1 MLIFYKKITVH
12 FYLKYCYIR
21 NVKKLLAIISILF
34 FSSSLLA
41 EFRMERVICTT
52 KKTSNCGAY
61 IYNSKTG
68 EVYFCNSEECKVVDT
83 PIEIFIEEE
92 EEEIDDNQG
101 SLIPKKP
108 KKKESKIPK
117 KPKKKESKIPKKPK
131 KKESKIPKK
140 PDKCDKESKIPKK
153 GC

>member
-1 MLIFYKKITVH
+1 M
-12 FYLKYCYIR
+12 
-21 NVKKLLAIISILF
+21 KKLLIVIIFILF
-34 FSSSLLA
+34 STSLYA
-41 EFRMERVICTT
+41 EFILEPIICTT

-61 IYNSKTG
+61 IYNTKTG
-68 EVYFCNSEECKVVDT
+68 EVYFCDSEECKEVKT

-92 EEEIDDNQG
+92 EERG

-131 KKESKIPKK
+131 KEDSKS
-140 PDKCDKESKIPKK
+140 DKCKNSKIPKK
-153 GC
+153 GCT

>member
-1 MLIFYKKITVH
+1 M
-12 FYLKYCYIR
+12 
-21 NVKKLLAIISILF
+21 KKLFIIIVFLL
-34 FSSSLLA
+34 FSSSLFA
-41 EFRMERVICTT
+41 EFILEPVICTT

-61 IYNSKTG
+61 IYNTKTG
-68 EVYFCNSEECKVVDT
+68 EVYFCDSEECKEVKT

-92 EEEIDDNQG
+92 ERE

-131 KKESKIPKK
+131 KEDSKSN
-140 PDKCDKESKIPKK
+140 KCKDSKIPKK
-153 GC
+153 GCT

>member
-1 MLIFYKKITVH
+1 M
-12 FYLKYCYIR
+12 
-21 NVKKLLAIISILF
+21 KKLFIIITIFL
-34 FSSSLLA
+34 FSSALLA

-52 KKTSNCGAY
+52 KKISNCGAY

-68 EVYFCNSEECKVVDT
+68 EVYFCDSEKCKEVDT

-92 EEEIDDNQG
+92 IDDSKG

-117 KPKKKESKIPKKPK
+117 KPEKTN
-131 KKESKIPKK
+131 
-140 PDKCDKESKIPKK
+140 
-153 GC
+153 

>member
-1 MLIFYKKITVH
+1 M
-12 FYLKYCYIR
+12 
-21 NVKKLLAIISILF
+21 KKLSIIIVFLL
-34 FSSSLLA
+34 FSSSLFA
-41 EFRMERVICTT
+41 EFILEPIICTT

-61 IYNSKTG
+61 IYNTKTG
-68 EVYFCNSEECKVVDT
+68 EVYFCDSEECKAVKT

-92 EEEIDDNQG
+92 EEGG

-131 KKESKIPKK
+131 KEDSKS
-140 PDKCDKESKIPKK
+140 DKCKDSKIPKK
-153 GC
+153 GCT

>member
-1 MLIFYKKITVH
+1 M
-12 FYLKYCYIR
+12 
-21 NVKKLLAIISILF
+21 KKLFIIIVFLL
-34 FSSSLLA
+34 FSSSLFA
-41 EFRMERVICTT
+41 EFILEPVICTT

-61 IYNSKTG
+61 IYNTKTG
-68 EVYFCNSEECKVVDT
+68 EVYFCDSEECKEVKT

-92 EEEIDDNQG
+92 EESG

-131 KKESKIPKK
+131 KEDSKS
-140 PDKCDKESKIPKK
+140 DKCKDSKIPKK
-153 GC
+153 GCT

>member
-1 MLIFYKKITVH
+1 M
-12 FYLKYCYIR
+12 
-21 NVKKLLAIISILF
+21 KKLFIIIVFLL
-34 FSSSLLA
+34 FSSSLFA
-41 EFRMERVICTT
+41 EFILEPVICTT

-61 IYNSKTG
+61 IYNTKTG
-68 EVYFCNSEECKVVDT
+68 EVYFCDSEECKEVKT

-92 EEEIDDNQG
+92 DEKGG

-131 KKESKIPKK
+131 EEDSKS
-140 PDKCDKESKIPKK
+140 DKCKVSKIPKK
-153 GC
+153 GCT

>member
-1 MLIFYKKITVH
+1 MLILYKKITVH
-12 FYLKYCYIR
+12 FFLKYCYIR
-21 NVKKLLAIISILF
+21 HVKKILAIISILF
-34 FSSSLLA
+34 FSSALLA

-61 IYNSKTG
+61 IYNSTTG
-68 EVYFCNSEECKVVDT
+68 EVYFCDSEKCKEVDT

-92 EEEIDDNQG
+92 VIDDSKG

-117 KPKKKESKIPKKPK
+117 KPKKKESKVPRKP
-131 KKESKIPKK
+131 E
-140 PDKCDKESKIPKK
+140 
-153 GC
+153 

>member
-1 MLIFYKKITVH
+1 M
-12 FYLKYCYIR
+12 
-21 NVKKLLAIISILF
+21 KKLFITIVFLL
-34 FSSSLLA
+34 FSSSLFA
-41 EFRMERVICTT
+41 EFILEPIICTT

-61 IYNSKTG
+61 IYNTKTG
-68 EVYFCNSEECKVVDT
+68 EVYFCDSEECKEVKT

-92 EEEIDDNQG
+92 EERG

-131 KKESKIPKK
+131 KEDSKS
-140 PDKCDKESKIPKK
+140 DKCKDSKIPKK
-153 GC
+153 GCT

>member
-21 NVKKLLAIISILF
+21 NVKKLLAIISILL

-68 EVYFCNSEECKVVDT
+68 EVFFCNSEECKELDT

-92 EEEIDDNQG
+92 IDDSKG

-117 KPKKKESKIPKKPK
+117 KPKKKESKIPKKP
-131 KKESKIPKK
+131 
-140 PDKCDKESKIPKK
+140 DNCDKESKIPKK
-153 GC
+153 GCS

>member
-1 MLIFYKKITVH
+1 MIIHYKKITVH
-12 FYLKYCYIR
+12 FCLKYCYR
-21 NVKKLLAIISILF
+21 SHVKKFLAIISILF
-34 FSSSLLA
+34 FSSTLLA

-92 EEEIDDNQG
+92 EIDDTKG

-117 KPKKKESKIPKKPK
+117 KP
-131 KKESKIPKK
+131 
-140 PDKCDKESKIPKK
+140 DNCDKESKIPKK
-153 GC
+153 GCS

>member
-1 MLIFYKKITVH
+1 MLILYKKITVH
-12 FYLKYCYIR
+12 FCLKYCYR
-21 NVKKLLAIISILF
+21 SHVKKLLAIISILF
-34 FSSSLLA
+34 FSSALLA

-61 IYNSKTG
+61 IYNSTTG
-68 EVYFCNSEECKVVDT
+68 EVYFCDSEKCKEVDT

-92 EEEIDDNQG
+92 EIDDSKG

-117 KPKKKESKIPKKPK
+117 KPKKKESKVPRKPEK
-131 KKESKIPKK
+131 TN
-140 PDKCDKESKIPKK
+140 
-153 GC
+153 

>member
-12 FYLKYCYIR
+12 FHLKYCYIR
-21 NVKKLLAIISILF
+21 NVKKLLAIILILF
-34 FSSSLLA
+34 FSSALLA
-41 EFRMERVICTT
+41 EFRMERVICTS

-68 EVYFCNSEECKVVDT
+68 EVYFCDSEKCREVET

-92 EEEIDDNQG
+92 EIEESKG

-117 KPKKKESKIPKKPK
+117 KPKKKESKVPRKPEK
-131 KKESKIPKK
+131 TN
-140 PDKCDKESKIPKK
+140 
-153 GC
+153 

>member
-21 NVKKLLAIISILF
+21 NVKKLLSIILILF
-34 FSSSLLA
+34 FSSTLLA

-52 KKTSNCGAY
+52 KKISNCGAY

-68 EVYFCNSEECKVVDT
+68 EVYFCDSEKCKVVDT

-92 EEEIDDNQG
+92 VIDDNKG
-101 SLIPKKP
+101 SL
-108 KKKESKIPK
+108 IPK

-153 GC
+153 GCS

>member
-21 NVKKLLAIISILF
+21 NVKKLLAIISILL

-68 EVYFCNSEECKVVDT
+68 EVYFCDSEKCKLVDT

-92 EEEIDDNQG
+92 VIDDNKG
-101 SLIPKKP
+101 SL
-108 KKKESKIPK
+108 IPK

-153 GC
+153 GCS

>member
-1 MLIFYKKITVH
+1 MLILYKKITVH
-12 FYLKYCYIR
+12 FFLKYCYIR
-21 NVKKLLAIISILF
+21 HVKKLLAIISILF
-34 FSSSLLA
+34 FSSAVLA

-61 IYNSKTG
+61 IYNSTTG
-68 EVYFCNSEECKVVDT
+68 EVYFCDSEKCKEVDT

-92 EEEIDDNQG
+92 VIEDSKG

-117 KPKKKESKIPKKPK
+117 KPKKKESKVPRKPEK
-131 KKESKIPKK
+131 TN
-140 PDKCDKESKIPKK
+140 
-153 GC
+153 

>member
-1 MLIFYKKITVH
+1 MLILIRKITVH

-21 NVKKLLAIISILF
+21 NVKNLLVIISILF
-34 FSSSLLA
+34 FSSALLA
-41 EFRMERVICTT
+41 EFRMERVICTS

-68 EVYFCNSEECKVVDT
+68 EVYFCDSEKCKEVNT

-92 EEEIDDNQG
+92 EIEESKG

-131 KKESKIPKK
+131 KKESKVPRK
-140 PDKCDKESKIPKK
+140 PEKTN
-153 GC
+153 

>member
-21 NVKKLLAIISILF
+21 NVKKLLAIILILF

-68 EVYFCNSEECKVVDT
+68 EVYFCDSEKCKVVDT

-92 EEEIDDNQG
+92 EVIDDNKG

-117 KPKKKESKIPKKPK
+117 KPKKEDSK
-131 KKESKIPKK
+131 S
-140 PDKCDKESKIPKK
+140 DKCKDSKIPKK
-153 GC
+153 GCT

>member
-21 NVKKLLAIISILF
+21 NVKKLLSIILILF

-68 EVYFCNSEECKVVDT
+68 EVYFCDSEKCIEVET

-92 EEEIDDNQG
+92 EIEESKG

-117 KPKKKESKIPKKPK
+117 KPKKKESKVPRKPEK
-131 KKESKIPKK
+131 TN
-140 PDKCDKESKIPKK
+140 
-153 GC
+153 

>member
-1 MLIFYKKITVH
+1 M
-12 FYLKYCYIR
+12 
-21 NVKKLLAIISILF
+21 KKLLAIISILF
-34 FSSSLLA
+34 FSSAVLA

-61 IYNSKTG
+61 IYNSTTG
-68 EVYFCNSEECKVVDT
+68 EVYFCDSEKCKEVDT

-92 EEEIDDNQG
+92 VIDDNKG

-131 KKESKIPKK
+131 KKESKVPRK
-140 PDKCDKESKIPKK
+140 PEKTN
-153 GC
+153 

>member
-1 MLIFYKKITVH
+1 MRSLFIIIVF
-12 FYLKYCYIR
+12 
-21 NVKKLLAIISILF
+21 LL
-34 FSSSLLA
+34 FSSSVFA
-41 EFRMERVICTT
+41 EFILEPVICTT

-61 IYNSKTG
+61 IYNTKTG
-68 EVYFCNSEECKVVDT
+68 EVYFCDSEECKEVKT

-92 EEEIDDNQG
+92 EEEEEEESR

-131 KKESKIPKK
+131 KEDSKSN
-140 PDKCDKESKIPKK
+140 KCKDSKIPKK
-153 GC
+153 GCT

>member
-1 MLIFYKKITVH
+1 MV
-12 FYLKYCYIR
+12 
-21 NVKKLLAIISILF
+21 LF
-34 FSSSLLA
+34 FSSALLA
-41 EFRMERVICTT
+41 EFRMERVICTS

-68 EVYFCNSEECKVVDT
+68 EVYFCDSEKCIEVET

-92 EEEIDDNQG
+92 KIEENKG

-131 KKESKIPKK
+131 KKESKVPRK
-140 PDKCDKESKIPKK
+140 PEKTN
-153 GC
+153 